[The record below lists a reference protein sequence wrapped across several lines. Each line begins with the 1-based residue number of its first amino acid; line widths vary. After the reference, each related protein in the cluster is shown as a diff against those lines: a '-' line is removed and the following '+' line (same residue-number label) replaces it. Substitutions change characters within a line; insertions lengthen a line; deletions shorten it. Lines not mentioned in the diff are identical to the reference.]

1 MKRNPFL
8 PSFGR
13 VPSMVL
19 DQQRTIDD
27 YLSGLVNHDGK
38 YQTSIVYG
46 VRGSG
51 KTVFLINVAHHLKQ
65 VPNWA
70 FLRLTLSQGNLL
82 MQLINGL
89 QQIRGI
95 DWTEVLKNFSAEL
108 NFSVFGI
115 TLKSTSSTQT
125 INYKSVL
132 EKMLAQ
138 LKQRGIS
145 VLIGIDEIEVSDDVR
160 AFASMYQMLIGEKF
174 DIALIMTGLPSRIS
188 DLQNDNVL
196 TFLLRS
202 NRIYLAR
209 LDRGSIIDSY
219 QRAFQN
225 GEKEI
230 DSVNLNILAEA
241 AGGYPYAFQTVGY
254 YAWRLSQNDV
264 IDEQVVTQTI
274 EKSKVD
280 LYRNAYEK
288 LYTEMSANDRRMLDV
303 IADYPQADVPISYI
317 QEKLAKPKNYVSVYR
332 ARLKDAQLID
342 TNDWGK
348 VRFSL
353 PFFSDFVHWYRES
366 HLV

>member
-1 MKRNPFL
+1 M
-8 PSFGR
+8 
-13 VPSMVL
+13 
-19 DQQRTIDD
+19 
-27 YLSGLVNHDGK
+27 
-38 YQTSIVYG
+38 
-46 VRGSG
+46 
-51 KTVFLINVAHHLKQ
+51 FLINVAHHLKQ

-160 AFASMYQMLIGEKF
+160 AFASMYQMLIGEEF

>member
-95 DWTEVLKNFSAEL
+95 DWTEVLKNFSTEL

-160 AFASMYQMLIGEKF
+160 AFASMYQMLIGEEF

-209 LDRGSIIDSY
+209 LDRESVIDSY

-280 LYRNAYEK
+280 LYHNAYEK
-288 LYTEMSANDRRMLDV
+288 LYTEVSANDRRMLGV

-342 TNDWGK
+342 TTDWGK

-353 PFFSDFVHWYRES
+353 PFFGDFIHWYRES